1 MEAITIVGAGGI
13 GCAVGYALASAGAT
27 VVFVE
32 ADEEKVRWG
41 REHGV
46 QVDRRPAR
54 QARFIPFEEWRPQ
67 SGRIILLCTKCYDNG
82 TVLARLPEGATVIP
96 IQNGFDPSLDP
107 WLNGVEGI
115 ASFVSECFPRKT
127 HTRITRRGRLHLGL
141 RGRGSA
147 ANARLTALGSM
158 LRGTRLLRVDIV
170 PDILPYKHTKLM
182 YNAAIGP
189 LAAALGLDNGQL
201 LSVLPARRLFFA
213 LLREN
218 YAILRGAR
226 APLARIGP
234 FHPDTVERILAT
246 GLVARALSWAFYPT
260 LRGTYCSMHADL
272 PAGRTEIEYYNGHL
286 IQLAGERNCP
296 LNQRIYHLVK
306 RMEGERIP
314 PGLKVLDHLQ
324 MSMALE
330 SRAATE

>member
-1 MEAITIVGAGGI
+1 MEAITILGAGGI

-27 VVFVE
+27 VAFVD
-32 ADEEKVRWG
+32 ADEGKVRWG

-46 QVDRRPAR
+46 QVDRRPAY
-54 QARFIPFEEWRPQ
+54 QGKFIHFDEWRPQ
-67 SGRIILLCTKCYDNG
+67 SGGIILLCTKCYDNG
-82 TVLARLPEGATVIP
+82 AVLARLPERATVIP
-96 IQNGFDPSLDP
+96 IQNGFDSALDP

-115 ASFVSECFPRKT
+115 ASFVSECFPHRT
-127 HTRITRRGRLHLGL
+127 HTRLTRRGSLHLGL

-147 ANARLTALGSM
+147 ANERLTALGSM
-158 LRGTRLLRVDIV
+158 LRGNQLFRLEIV
-170 PDILPYKHTKLM
+170 ADILPYKHTKLL

-201 LSVLPARRLFFA
+201 LSVLPARKLFFA

-218 YAILRGAR
+218 YAILRGAG

-234 FHPDTVERILAT
+234 FHPDTVQRILAT
-246 GLVARALSWAFYPT
+246 SFVARALSWAFYPT

-286 IQLAGERNCP
+286 IQLAQQRNCP
-296 LNQRIYHLVK
+296 LNQRIYDLVK
-306 RMEGERIP
+306 RMERERMP
-314 PGLKVLDHLQ
+314 PGPKILDELQ
-324 MSMALE
+324 AG
-330 SRAATE
+330 AARELSYKSA

>member
-27 VVFVE
+27 VAFVD
-32 ADEEKVRWG
+32 ADEAKVRWG
-41 REHGV
+41 RANGV
-46 QVDRRPAR
+46 QADRRPPF
-54 QARFIPFEEWRPQ
+54 QAQFIHFDEWRPQ

-82 TVLARLPEGATVIP
+82 TILARLPDGATVIP
-96 IQNGFDPSLDP
+96 IQNGFDSSLDP

-115 ASFVSECFPRKT
+115 ASFVSECLPHRT
-127 HTRITRRGRLHLGL
+127 HTRITRRGSLHLGP
-141 RGRGSA
+141 RGRA
-147 ANARLTALGSM
+147 PANEKLTVLCSM
-158 LRGTRLLRVDIV
+158 LRGNPLFRLEIV

-201 LSVLPARRLFFA
+201 LSVLPARKLFFA

-218 YAILRGAR
+218 YAILRGAG

-234 FHPDTVERILAT
+234 FHPDTVQRILAT
-246 GLVARALSWAFYPT
+246 GLVARALSRAFYPT

-286 IQLAGERNCP
+286 IQLAQQRNCP
-296 LNQRIYHLVK
+296 LNQRIYDLVK
-306 RMEGERIP
+306 RMERERMP
-314 PGLKVLDHLQ
+314 PGPKILDELQ
-324 MSMALE
+324 AG
-330 SRAATE
+330 AARELSYKSA